1 MNLNYKCTVYFLS
14 LILLI
19 ACSNQAE
26 IKTPKVEETKTNENI
41 NDLGLDVSQEKL
53 DRFGIT
59 DKDHLSAASKR
70 ALQWEYVEND
80 WYRVF
85 NAMKPLKGDLAH
97 EEGVVRRD
105 PSAMIKE
112 NGKYYV
118 WYSKSVG
125 KTDGFGGDI
134 ENDKVFPWDRCDIW
148 FATSEDGWTWK
159 EEGMAVPR
167 GKKGAYDDR
176 SVFTVEIMKH
186 EDMYYL
192 CYQTVKSPYNVRVKN
207 QVGLAWS
214 TSPNGPWTKSETPIL
229 SPADNGVWKGTEQ
242 NRFLVEKKGDFDS
255 HKVHDPCI
263 IPYKGKF
270 YLYYKGEQMG
280 EEILFGGRQIR
291 HGVAIA
297 DNPKGPYIKS
307 KYNPISNS
315 GHEICVWPT
324 KGGIAS
330 LITTDG
336 PERNTIQWSPDGI
349 NFEIKGAVKG
359 ANMPHAIGLN
369 RTLNAP
375 DDNPTQIFDWG
386 LSHVY
391 NNWHEQSIMRFDSY
405 RKTSHVAKGAKK
417 PDGKKKETTQKDN

>member
-1 MNLNYKCTVYFLS
+1 MRILYKKVLLLS
-14 LILLI
+14 VIGLMIS
-19 ACSNQAE
+19 CNKQVSNAQTTAPE
-26 IKTPKVEETKTNENI
+26 EKTPCEPVL
-41 NDLGLDVSQEKL
+41 DLSKEKL

-59 DKDHLSAASKR
+59 NKEYLSSASKR
-70 ALQWEYVEND
+70 ALQWKYVEND
-80 WYRVF
+80 WFRAF
-85 NAMKPLKGDLAH
+85 RSLKPLKGDLAY
-97 EEGVVRRD
+97 EAGVVRRD

-118 WYSKSVG
+118 WYSKSV
-125 KTDGFGGDI
+125 
-134 ENDKVFPWDRCDIW
+134 
-148 FATSEDGWTWK
+148 
-159 EEGMAVPR
+159 
-167 GKKGAYDDR
+167 

-186 EDMYYL
+186 DNMYYL

-214 TSPNGPWTKSETPIL
+214 NSPNGPWTKSAEPIL

-263 IPYKGKF
+263 LPFKGKF

-297 DNPKGPYIKS
+297 DNPKGPYVKS

-324 KGGIAS
+324 QGGIAS

-336 PERNTIQWSPDGI
+336 PERNTIQWAADGI
-349 NFEIKGAVKG
+349 NFEIRAAVQTHTTP
-359 ANMPHAIGLN
+359 PHAIGLN
-369 RTLNAP
+369 RTIEVP
-375 DDNPTQIFDWG
+375 DDNPTKVFDWG
-386 LSHVY
+386 LSHIY
-391 NNWHEQSIMRFDSY
+391 NNSDEQSIMRFSSY
-405 RKTSHVAKGAKK
+405 IKTSHVAKGA
-417 PDGKKKETTQKDN
+417 PDKKKK